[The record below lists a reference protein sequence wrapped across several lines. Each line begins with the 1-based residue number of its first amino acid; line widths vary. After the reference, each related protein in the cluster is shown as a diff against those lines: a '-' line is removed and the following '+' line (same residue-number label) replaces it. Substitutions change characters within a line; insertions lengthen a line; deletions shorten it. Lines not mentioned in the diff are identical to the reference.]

1 MNVYAKMEHFLV
13 REWPRFTQQIN
24 ERLDNIMSQITDFA
38 TATNNVLAKISSDV
52 DSIGADITALNAQIA
67 AFNNSPGTLSA
78 TDQAALDSISAAAT
92 ALQNKADALVV
103 PITVTPPATLTGT
116 TSTSTPPTSSP

>member
-13 REWPRFTQQIN
+13 HEWPRFTQQIN

-52 DSIGADITALNAQIA
+52 DSIGVDIAALNAQIA

-103 PITVTPPATLTGT
+103 PATVTPPATLTGT
-116 TSTSTPPTSSP
+116 TSTSTPPTS